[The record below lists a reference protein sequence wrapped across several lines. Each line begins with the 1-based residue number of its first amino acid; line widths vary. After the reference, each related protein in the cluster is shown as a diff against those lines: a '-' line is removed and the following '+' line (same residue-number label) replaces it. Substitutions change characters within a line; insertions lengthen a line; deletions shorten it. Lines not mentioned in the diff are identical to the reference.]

1 VSAAYTME
9 DLVSALN
16 WMESEGLVEKSVDP
30 ATGEDVWRIAPG
42 AENFE
47 FSNER

>member
-1 VSAAYTME
+1 MSAYTME
-9 DLVSALN
+9 NLLAALR
-16 WMESEGLVEKSVDP
+16 WMEQEGLVEKSVDP

-47 FSNER
+47 FSDER